1 MLAYLI
7 QKSKRIAK
15 GLKSN
20 LKTVRLIEDSLIQE
34 I

>member
-7 QKSKRIAK
+7 QNSKRIAK
-15 GLKSN
+15 GTKSN
-20 LKTVRLIEDSLIQE
+20 LKTVRLIEDNIIQE